1 MKETVTK
8 SAKENK
14 PIKVWVLI
22 SATGIGAFLASL
34 DGTIVNISL
43 PKMMESLGV
52 AQHQI
57 QWIILCYLLTMIA
70 FTTVS
75 GDLGDRFSNKLVFQ
89 IGMVIFSLAS
99 LLCFFA
105 RTLGVLVLFR
115 IIQGVGA
122 TGLVANGMAIIT
134 RFTTR
139 ENRGLAIG
147 LNSLLIAVAISLGPI
162 LGGVLT
168 DNLDGILHHNDLPYS
183 GWPFIFLINVPVGLI
198 GFFWVQYIIPPT
210 PPLQESRRKADV
222 LGSVFLSGFLF
233 LMVFSFS
240 VFASIFE
247 HTYFGPNVKH
257 WPGGIAVPYFKTE
270 VGTFGPFA
278 KLLSGL
284 SLGLSII
291 LLVAFIFWERRS
303 KHPIVDLTMFKNR
316 RFTVGIFSG
325 VLAYLGLCVIIFQLP
340 FFVQQIL
347 HYSTFK
353 TGIAI
358 MGTPIGMAIA
368 AVLSGAVSN
377 KIDVKYLSTIG
388 IGTMMLALI
397 LGALFIT
404 ESVPIYVIVIIA
416 SVIGLS
422 LGIFIAP
429 NNTSVMSAAP
439 EKKLGIANSMLSLS
453 TNVGFSLGTALATAV
468 FVYSQNKFQSINGG
482 RIDDV
487 INYVPAMRVLFGVFA
502 GFMLFSTIFS
512 YFRGPKLEEE
522 KKEDL
527 A

>member
-1 MKETVTK
+1 MNETVKETVEEK
-8 SAKENK
+8 K
-14 PIKVWVLI
+14 PIKIWVLI

-43 PKMMESLGV
+43 PQMMESLGV
-52 AQHQI
+52 AQHQV
-57 QWIILCYLLTMIA
+57 QWIVLCYLLTMIA

-105 RTLGVLVLFR
+105 RTLTVLILFR
-115 IIQGVGA
+115 IIQGIGA

-162 LGGVLT
+162 LGGALT
-168 DNLDGILHHNDLPYS
+168 EYLDGILHHNGLPYS
-183 GWPFIFLINVPVGLI
+183 GWPFIFLINVPVGLL
-198 GFFWVQYIIPPT
+198 GFFWVQHIIPPT

-222 LGSVFLSGFLF
+222 LGSIFLSGFLF
-233 LMVFSFS
+233 LLVFCFS
-240 VFASIFE
+240 VFASIFD
-247 HTYFGPNVKH
+247 HTYFGPKEAH
-257 WPGGIAVPYFKTE
+257 WPGGVTVPYFKTE
-270 VGTFGPFA
+270 IGTFGPFA

-291 LLVAFIFWERRS
+291 SLVAFIFWERRT
-303 KHPIVDLTMFKNR
+303 KHPVVDLTMFKNR

-325 VLAYLGLCVIIFQLP
+325 VLAYIGLCVIIYQLP

-347 HYSTFK
+347 HYTTFQ
-353 TGIAI
+353 TGVAI
-358 MGTPIGMAIA
+358 MGTPIGMALA
-368 AVLSGAVSN
+368 AVIGGSVAHKV
-377 KIDVKYLSTIG
+377 DVKYLSTIG
-388 IGTMMLALI
+388 IGTMMIALI

-404 ESVPIYVIVIIA
+404 EVMPIYVIVIIA
-416 SVIGLS
+416 SIIGLS

-439 EKKLGIANSMLSLS
+439 EKKLGIANSMLSLG

-482 RIDDV
+482 RIEDV
-487 INYVPAMRVLFGVFA
+487 INYVPAMRVLFAVFA

-512 YFRGPKLEEE
+512 YFRGPKPEMEEN
-522 KKEDL
+522 KT
-527 A
+527 

>member
-1 MKETVTK
+1 MNETVSEK
-8 SAKENK
+8 AEEKDS
-14 PIKVWVLI
+14 IKVWVLI

-43 PKMMESLGV
+43 PQMMESLDV
-52 AQHQI
+52 AQHQV
-57 QWIILCYLLTMIA
+57 QWIVLSYLLTMIA

-75 GDLGDRFSNKLVFQ
+75 GDLGDRISNKLIFQ
-89 IGMVIFSLAS
+89 IGMVIFSVAS

-105 RTLGVLVLFR
+105 RSLGVLVLFR
-115 IIQGVGA
+115 ILQGIGA

-134 RFTTR
+134 RFTSR

-147 LNSLLIAVAISLGPI
+147 LNSLLIALGISLGPI
-162 LGGVLT
+162 LGGALT
-168 DNLDGILHHNDLPYS
+168 EFLDGVLNGYS

-210 PPLQESRRKADV
+210 PPLTDSRRKADI
-222 LGSVFLSGFLF
+222 LGSLFLSGFLF
-233 LMVFSFS
+233 LLVFCFS
-240 VFASIFE
+240 VFASIFD
-247 HTYFGPNVKH
+247 HTYFGPNKSH
-257 WPGGIAVPYFKTE
+257 WPGGVVVPYFKTE

-284 SLGLSII
+284 SLGFSII
-291 LLVAFIFWERRS
+291 FLIAFIFWEKHT
-303 KHPIVDLTMFKNR
+303 KHPVIDLSMFKNR

-325 VLAYLGLCVIIFQLP
+325 VLAYLGLCVIIYQLP

-347 HYSTFK
+347 HYTTFQ
-353 TGIAI
+353 TGVAI
-358 MGTPIGMAIA
+358 MGTPIGMALA

-377 KIDVKYLSTIG
+377 KIDVKYLSTAGIG
-388 IGTMMLALI
+388 IMMLSLV

-404 ESVPIYVIVIIA
+404 EQVPIYVIIIIA
-416 SVIGLS
+416 TIIGIS

-429 NNTSVMSAAP
+429 NNTSVMSSAP

-468 FVYSQNKFQSINGG
+468 FVFSQNKYQSINGG
-482 RIDDV
+482 RIEDV

-512 YFRGPKLEEE
+512 YFRGPKPKIEIN
-522 KKEDL
+522 KT
-527 A
+527 